1 MASQLV
7 IVLWTD
13 HPADNSLASDLAQ
26 LCAAQVYRSTSQLAA
41 VVSATSE
48 PLEVHQVTAAVDAF
62 AASESPEVAAP
73 VVVPAV
79 TPLPAAPSAV
89 LVTPEPDAVPP
100 VPGTYVRPVDVVVEP
115 QPTNPDGSVIP
126 TPDAAPVVVTPDPAV
141 AQDATAASSG
151 LATVPDPS
159 TPLIDSDEHMAVLVK
174 LFAALTPEQ
183 KAKLDEEVHTMEDA
197 HAALEAIYAPLA
209 ALETPVDTQAPPAS

>member
-62 AASESPEVAAP
+62 AAQDAPVVEQVTPAAVTTEPSPYAPDGSLAVLPDATPVVTTDVSAAP
-73 VVVPAV
+73 VVVDPPAAETAPAV
-79 TPLPAAPSAV
+79 VQSD
-89 LVTPEPDAVPP
+89 VTP
-100 VPGTYVRPVDVVVEP
+100 
-115 QPTNPDGSVIP
+115 
-126 TPDAAPVVVTPDPAV
+126 PAV

-159 TPLIDSDEHMAVLVK
+159 TPLVDSDEHMAVLVK
-174 LFAALTPEQ
+174 LFGALTPEQ